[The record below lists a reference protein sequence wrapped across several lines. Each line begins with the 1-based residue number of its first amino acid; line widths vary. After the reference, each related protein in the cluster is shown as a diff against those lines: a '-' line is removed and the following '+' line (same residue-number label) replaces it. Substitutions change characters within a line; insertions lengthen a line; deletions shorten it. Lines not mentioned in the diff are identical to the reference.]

1 MTVLVVDDNDSYRG
15 NLINFLQKQDDVQ
28 IIGQARDGLEAMSLT
43 HTLNPDLVMMDIS
56 MPGVGGLEATR
67 HIKER
72 NPGTK
77 VVFVTIHEERT
88 YQILA
93 DILQADGF
101 VCKSSA
107 KRDIPKV
114 LRSIRS
120 SLVRRDRRV

>member
-1 MTVLVVDDNDSYRG
+1 MTVLVVDDNDTYRAD
-15 NLINFLQKQDDVQ
+15 LIDFLQRQDDVQ
-28 IIGQARDGLEAMSLT
+28 IVGQARDGLEAMSMT
-43 HTLNPDLVMMDIS
+43 HTLNPDLVMIDIS

-67 HIKER
+67 QIKEYR
-72 NPGTK
+72 PGTK

-107 KRDIPKV
+107 KRDIPRV
-114 LRSIRS
+114 LRSIRAS
-120 SLVRRDRRV
+120 IAQ

>member
-72 NPGTK
+72 HPGTK

>member
-1 MTVLVVDDNDSYRG
+1 MTVLVVDDNDSYRAD
-15 NLINFLQKQDDVQ
+15 LIDFLEKQEDVQ

-43 HTLNPDLVMMDIS
+43 HTLNPDLVMIDIS

-67 HIKER
+67 HIKEYR
-72 NPGTK
+72 PDTR

-114 LRSIRS
+114 LRKIRAG
-120 SLVRRDRRV
+120 LVGK

>member
-1 MTVLVVDDNDSYRG
+1 MTVLVVDDNDSYRAD
-15 NLINFLQKQDDVQ
+15 LIDFLQKQDDVQ

-43 HTLNPDLVMMDIS
+43 HTLNPDLVMIDIS

-67 HIKER
+67 HIKEYR
-72 NPGTK
+72 PDTK

-114 LRSIRS
+114 LRKIRGG
-120 SLVRRDRRV
+120 LVGK

>member
-1 MTVLVVDDNDSYRG
+1 MTVLVVDDNDSYRAD
-15 NLINFLQKQDDVQ
+15 LIDFLQKQDDVQ

-43 HTLNPDLVMMDIS
+43 HTLNPDLVMIDIS

-67 HIKER
+67 HIKEYR
-72 NPGTK
+72 PDTK

-114 LRSIRS
+114 LRKIRS
-120 SLVRRDRRV
+120 SMVGK

>member
-1 MTVLVVDDNDSYRG
+1 MTILVVDDNDSYRAD
-15 NLINFLQKQDDVQ
+15 LIDFLQKQDDVQ

-43 HTLNPDLVMMDIS
+43 NTLNPDLVMIDIS

-67 HIKER
+67 HIKEYR
-72 NPGTK
+72 PDTK

-107 KRDIPKV
+107 KRDIPRV
-114 LRSIRS
+114 LRKIRS
-120 SLVRRDRRV
+120 GLVGK

>member
-1 MTVLVVDDNDSYRG
+1 MTVLVVDDNDSYRAD
-15 NLINFLQKQDDVQ
+15 LVDFLQKQEDLQ

-43 HTLNPDLVMMDIS
+43 HTLNPDLVMIDIS

-67 HIKER
+67 HIKEYR
-72 NPGTK
+72 PDTK
-77 VVFVTIHEERT
+77 VIFVTIHEERT

-114 LRSIRS
+114 LKRIRS
-120 SLVRRDRRV
+120 SLVGK

>member
-56 MPGVGGLEATR
+56 MPGVGGLEATS

>member
-1 MTVLVVDDNDSYRG
+1 MTVLVVDDNDSYRAD
-15 NLINFLQKQDDVQ
+15 LIDFLGKQEDIQ
-28 IIGQARDGLEAMSLT
+28 IIGQAKDGLEAMSLT
-43 HTLNPDLVMMDIS
+43 HTLNPDLVMIDIS

-67 HIKER
+67 HIKEYR
-72 NPGTK
+72 PDTK

-114 LRSIRS
+114 LRKIRAG
-120 SLVRRDRRV
+120 LVGR

>member
-1 MTVLVVDDNDSYRG
+1 MTVLVVDDNDSYRAD
-15 NLINFLQKQDDVQ
+15 LIDFLQKQDDIQ

-43 HTLNPDLVMMDIS
+43 HTLNPDLVMIDIS

-67 HIKER
+67 HIKEYR
-72 NPGTK
+72 PDTK

-114 LRSIRS
+114 LRKIRS
-120 SLVRRDRRV
+120 GLVGK

>member
-1 MTVLVVDDNDSYRG
+1 MTVLVVDDNDSYRAD
-15 NLINFLQKQDDVQ
+15 LIDFLQKQEDVQ

-43 HTLNPDLVMMDIS
+43 HTLNPDLVMIDIS

-67 HIKER
+67 HIKEYR
-72 NPGTK
+72 PGTK

-114 LRSIRS
+114 LRRIRS
-120 SLVRRDRRV
+120 SLVGK

>member
-1 MTVLVVDDNDSYRG
+1 MTVLVVDDNDSYRAD
-15 NLINFLQKQDDVQ
+15 LIDFLQKQDDVQ

-43 HTLNPDLVMMDIS
+43 HTLNPDLVMIDIS

-67 HIKER
+67 HIKEYR
-72 NPGTK
+72 PDTK

-114 LRSIRS
+114 LRKIRS
-120 SLVRRDRRV
+120 GLVGR

>member
-1 MTVLVVDDNDSYRG
+1 MTVLVVDDNDSYRAD
-15 NLINFLQKQDDVQ
+15 LIDFLQKQEDVQ

-43 HTLNPDLVMMDIS
+43 HTLNPDLVMIDIS

-67 HIKER
+67 HIKEYR
-72 NPGTK
+72 PDTK

-114 LRSIRS
+114 LRKIRS
-120 SLVRRDRRV
+120 GLVGK

>member
-1 MTVLVVDDNDSYRG
+1 MTVLVVDDNDSYRAD
-15 NLINFLQKQDDVQ
+15 LIDFLQKQDDVQ

-43 HTLNPDLVMMDIS
+43 HTLNPDLVMIDIS

-67 HIKER
+67 HIKEYR
-72 NPGTK
+72 PDTK

-114 LRSIRS
+114 LRKIRS
-120 SLVRRDRRV
+120 GLVGK

>member
-1 MTVLVVDDNDSYRG
+1 M
-15 NLINFLQKQDDVQ
+15 I
-28 IIGQARDGLEAMSLT
+28 
-43 HTLNPDLVMMDIS
+43 DIS

-67 HIKER
+67 HIKEYR
-72 NPGTK
+72 PDTK

-114 LRSIRS
+114 LRKIRS
-120 SLVRRDRRV
+120 GLVGK